1 MAHLIIAYTI
11 VFGVILGY
19 VVSLVRRQEA
29 LRRELDALKRRPNHQ
44 SSPQLRSRGG

>member
-1 MAHLIIAYTI
+1 MWRDMTHLIIAYTI

-29 LRRELDALKRRPNHQ
+29 LRRELDALKRAPER
-44 SSPQLRSRGG
+44 RR